1 MEKGG
6 LSMWPVRKKERE
18 PFSAQDGME
27 EWKRREKTAAFC
39 GGGEG
44 IPFLPFPPR
53 SVTHLGGEGGW
64 GMKKK
69 LADT

>member
-44 IPFLPFPPR
+44 DPLSPLPATVSDPFGR
-53 SVTHLGGEGGW
+53 RRRMGDEEEAG
-64 GMKKK
+64 
-69 LADT
+69 